1 MVFSHGLGGSQNAY
15 SHLCGSLASYGL
27 IVIAPD
33 HRDGSAPLSFIRD
46 AEGNITKKVDYK
58 PLPHTPSRKVEEAR
72 DQQLK
77 IRLWELGMIHK
88 ILIQMDHGRQLT
100 NFVTDKTPDEQ
111 QQQTLYSRGSLAEFA
126 SRLAGDKFPDQYK
139 PAVTKGDLTM
149 FKSKLDVH
157 TPGKIAWA
165 GHSFGAASVIQ
176 FVKTVYYST
185 AENKPDSYQ
194 PLYNPG
200 KSSSLTRQI
209 TPDSPV
215 TVLDLWTLPLESSAT
230 QWLWNRPLPCYAQDG
245 PAGANLLAILSEAF
259 FKWRGNLIQ
268 TKRILSANPAAKK
281 PPKSKRAAPNIFYPV
296 ASAHLS
302 KFLFPFRS
310 WKHVLA
316 APP

>member
-1 MVFSHGLGGSQNAY
+1 MVFSHGLGGSRNAY

-33 HRDGSAPLSFIRD
+33 HRDGSAPVSFIRD
-46 AEGNITKKVDYK
+46 VEGKITKKVDYK
-58 PLPHTPSRKVEEAR
+58 ALPHTPSRKVEEAR
-72 DQQLK
+72 DEQLK

-88 ILIQMDHGRQLT
+88 ILVQMDHGRQLT
-100 NFVTDKTPDEQ
+100 NFIADRAEEP
-111 QQQTLYSRGSLAEFA
+111 QQQTLYSKGSLAELA

-185 AENKPDSYQ
+185 AENKPETYQ

-215 TVLDLWTLPLESSAT
+215 TVLDLWTLPLESSST

-268 TKRILSANPAAKK
+268 TKRILSANPAAKR
-281 PPKSKRAAPNIFYPV
+281 PPKPKRAAPNIFYPV
-296 ASAHLS
+296 SSAHL
-302 KFLFPFRS
+302 RS
-310 WKHVLA
+310 VRLSY
-316 APP
+316 